1 MGEGF
6 ITGLSVLSS
15 GTLQQKA
22 EMIFRA
28 FDLNNDGFVSREE
41 LAKSLRKSIRGSI
54 IVLKREHPD
63 ISPEEL
69 MKITG
74 RMDELS
80 VQRMIDHIFKVC
92 EGNEEGI
99 TFDGWSAQCD

>member
-1 MGEGF
+1 
-6 ITGLSVLSS
+6 
-15 GTLQQKA
+15 
-22 EMIFRA
+22 MIFRA

-69 MKITG
+69 M
-74 RMDELS
+74 
-80 VQRMIDHIFKVC
+80 VYF
-92 EGNEEGI
+92 
-99 TFDGWSAQCD
+99 